1 MKTKLLILI
10 SLAFVLHA
18 RAGSATWNLNPASN
32 DWNTAA
38 NWTPATVPN
47 MPADTATFGVSN
59 KKSISTSAGFGL
71 NGMVFN
77 PGASAYTIS
86 TSDFIDISGT
96 GIVNNSGVTQNIIA
110 AIDTFG
116 DFGDISFTNNAT
128 SGESV
133 NYDVKGGPFSDFI
146 GGEIT
151 FYDNSSAG
159 SGDVFPTSGGLRGGA
174 SGSEVN
180 FEDDSTAAGV
190 TFICNSGAPGAAWG
204 AIGFFGK
211 SLTESTVVVNGA
223 TTPGGVSALFT
234 CDASLPLLDVTIA
247 TNGGLGTEK
256 EFGVASSYLYG
267 PSAEGC
273 TFTSNGGSAT
283 NTSGGYTEFS
293 NTFDTGDSVLIANGG
308 TNGGNGGLLVLLDSS
323 VVGGRV
329 ELFGNGML
337 VISSHNAP
345 GASVGSL
352 EGDGIVTMGALNLT
366 VGSNSLSTT
375 FSGTLQGDAGSSFT
389 KIGTG
394 TLTLSGANTYTGT
407 TVVNDGTLKVAN
419 TSGSG
424 TGAGAVEVNAG
435 NLGGK
440 GIIAGAVTVGTG
452 SGTGAFLAPGAG
464 ARKTNTLTIQSAL
477 TIKAD
482 GTYSYR
488 VKTKR
493 AEADQVIANG
503 VTIESGAQFSF
514 KQLANKQLT
523 AGTVFSALD
532 NTSANPIAGT
542 FANLPDDL
550 TFTVG
555 NNTYQVDYQGGD
567 GNDLTLTVVP

>member
-10 SLAFVLHA
+10 SLAFALHA

-159 SGDVFPTSGGLRGGA
+159 SGDVFTTSGGLRGGA

-190 TFICNSGAPGAAWG
+190 TFI
-204 AIGFFGK
+204 
-211 SLTESTVVVNGA
+211 
-223 TTPGGVSALFT
+223 
-234 CDASLPLLDVTIA
+234 
-247 TNGGLGTEK
+247 
-256 EFGVASSYLYG
+256 
-267 PSAEGC
+267 
-273 TFTSNGGSAT
+273 
-283 NTSGGYTEFS
+283 
-293 NTFDTGDSVLIANGG
+293 
-308 TNGGNGGLLVLLDSS
+308 
-323 VVGGRV
+323 
-329 ELFGNGML
+329 
-337 VISSHNAP
+337 
-345 GASVGSL
+345 
-352 EGDGIVTMGALNLT
+352 
-366 VGSNSLSTT
+366 
-375 FSGTLQGDAGSSFT
+375 LQQRR
-389 KIGTG
+389 
-394 TLTLSGANTYTGT
+394 
-407 TVVNDGTLKVAN
+407 
-419 TSGSG
+419 
-424 TGAGAVEVNAG
+424 
-435 NLGGK
+435 
-440 GIIAGAVTVGTG
+440 TG
-452 SGTGAFLAPGAG
+452 SGLGRHRFF
-464 ARKTNTLTIQSAL
+464 RQ
-477 TIKAD
+477 
-482 GTYSYR
+482 
-488 VKTKR
+488 
-493 AEADQVIANG
+493 E
-503 VTIESGAQFSF
+503 
-514 KQLANKQLT
+514 
-523 AGTVFSALD
+523 
-532 NTSANPIAGT
+532 
-542 FANLPDDL
+542 PD
-550 TFTVG
+550 
-555 NNTYQVDYQGGD
+555 
-567 GNDLTLTVVP
+567 

>member
-18 RAGSATWNLNPASN
+18 RAGSATSNLNPASN

-159 SGDVFPTSGGLRGGA
+159 SGDVFTTSGGLRGGA

-394 TLTLSGANTYTGT
+394 TLTLSGANTYLGKTIVSG
-407 TVVNDGTLKVAN
+407 GTLKVTN

-424 TGAGAVEVNAG
+424 TGTGVVKVNAG
-435 NLGGK
+435 TLGGK
-440 GIIAGAVTVGTG
+440 GIVSGAVTIGTG
-452 SGTGAFLAPGAG
+452 SGAGAILAPGEGAG
-464 ARKTNTLTIQSAL
+464 KPTTMTLQSTLTL
-477 TIKAD
+477 KAD
-482 GTYSYR
+482 STYSCK
-488 VKTKR
+488 VNLKK
-493 AEADQVIANG
+493 AKADKVVTTG
-503 VTIESGAQFSF
+503 VTIKSGALFTFPSIGQGT
-514 KQLANKQLT
+514 LAV
-523 AGTVFSALD
+523 GTVFIVID
-532 NTSANPIAGT
+532 NTAATAIDGAFS
-542 FANLPDDL
+542 NLPDGSTITRGGN
-550 TFTVG
+550 TF
-555 NNTYQVDYQGGD
+555 QADYEGGD

>member
-159 SGDVFPTSGGLRGGA
+159 SGDVFTTSGGLRSGA

-267 PSAEGC
+267 PSAERC

-337 VISSHNAP
+337 VISSHDAP

-375 FSGTLQGDAGSSFT
+375 FSGTLQGDAGSSLT
-389 KIGTG
+389 KIGTS
-394 TLTLSGANTYTGT
+394 TLELTGANIYTGGT
-407 TVVNDGTLKVAN
+407 TI
-419 TSGSG
+419 
-424 TGAGAVEVNAG
+424 E
-435 NLGGK
+435 GGK
-440 GIIAGAVTVGTG
+440 LVINNTTG
-452 SGTGAFLAPGAG
+452 SGTGTGPVLVNAGRLNGRGTIAGPVTIGTGSGPGATLG
-464 ARKTNTLTIQSAL
+464 PGRRGGKPDMLTIQSAL
-477 TIKAD
+477 TFNSDA
-482 GTYSYR
+482 TYNCGLNTSSVR
-488 VKTKR
+488 
-493 AEADQVIANG
+493 ADQVIANS
-503 VTIESGAQFSF
+503 VTINGAQFS
-514 KQLANKQLT
+514 LLSRGGLT
-523 AGTVFSALD
+523 LPLGTVLIVIN
-532 NTSANPIAGT
+532 NTGATPIAGT
-542 FANLPDDL
+542 FVNLPDGSMFI
-550 TFTVG
+550 THG
-555 NNTYQVDYQGGD
+555 NRFQASYEGGD